1 MPAPNP
7 TLTSELSA
15 AKSII
20 LAVHYASS
28 AELKSLRSLFSLR
41 SSTFPKEMQL
51 RVLLCLPETMKPD
64 LYVPLIKGEPGET
77 VTEVDTAAVSK
88 ISEKRAN
95 KRVKELPALAL
106 QTGGVS
112 DEDMLLSYLVCR
124 ARNIDRETGAL
135 SIVIELLS
143 PFVGMVTGVDKYLG
157 GIVDILARL
166 TYEYASEDVGVGEEA
181 GDESGKL
188 EVFEE
193 LEARVGIKLL
203 LDRCGGRQV
212 IVDDLRRL
220 VGPYLGAKRNNR
232 EGWEVVW
239 EWLKCKIADGN
250 WGDFVE
256 VVTKWNGP
264 VGDLGLEEEYARLSI
279 AGCYVCQETGQST
292 WEGMRAIHR
301 RCSKY
306 ASERQGS
313 KGQKLPGKLGDP
325 FDKGNPLAAPNEES
339 LRLLGL
345 LITSAG
351 VLSAPL
357 ANVAEIRL
365 GGSHGDQE
373 ALLVK
378 HVRNGPNWAKQS
390 DEEWRRTRDGVKW
403 LQTKAKVFGTLTVE
417 EVEKVLLSAM
427 LAAAKFG
434 LVKEIYVNGQNGSL
448 GKDDVETGIL
458 DAFQGFY
465 DNASNGNKTR
475 GSMKNA
481 LGVLQILYPHISKS
495 TALECAY
502 RLTDATHAL
511 SHYSLT
517 LTPGVPLLP
526 VQIRIHS
533 NPISLVARL
542 LDSNPGSFAQA
553 EALIAIARNLCFGT
567 TGNDGGRKTDARVI
581 GMCIEA
587 ALSEGDFETAY
598 SLGMNRLVTM
608 IAENEQSVDEDV
620 ADMIWRACFQ
630 AGRYRSPYAA
640 LVGETAA
647 FGGKALRT
655 VEMRMELL
663 AQALRFCPPS
673 ALAEVLASWRRCEEE
688 MLAGLKEEEE
698 EEEKREAYWSN
709 NNSGE
714 ATSTA
719 TSVSMRKDDETPMG
733 LFAVAAGAAKALR
746 GTAFPL
752 STSRENIVPA
762 GDDATV
768 AAAATEDQKTRKR
781 DMVSGMVTSGLA
793 KWGICM
799 LSGVFDYL
807 IVSMS
812 VGFGLEFEKFVCI
825 IQVYAYGNC
834 SDGFEEGN

>member
-1 MPAPNP
+1 MPTPNP
-7 TLTSELSA
+7 TPPSELSV

-28 AELKSLRSLFSLR
+28 AELKPLRSLFSLH
-41 SSTFPKEMQL
+41 SSTFSKEMQL
-51 RVLLCLPETMKPD
+51 RVLLCLPETTKPD
-64 LYVPLIKGEPGET
+64 LYLPLIKGELGET
-77 VTEVDTAAVSK
+77 VAEVDTAAVSK
-88 ISEKRAN
+88 ISEKTAN
-95 KRVKELPALAL
+95 RWAKELPPLAL
-106 QTGGVS
+106 EAGRAS
-112 DEDMLLSYLVCR
+112 DEGMLLSSYLVCR

-135 SIVIELLS
+135 SIVIGLLS
-143 PFVGMVTGVDKYLG
+143 PFVGLVTGIDKYLE
-157 GIVDILARL
+157 GIVAILARL
-166 TYEYASEDVGVGEEA
+166 TYDYTSEDVGAGEEA
-181 GDESGKL
+181 EDERVGL
-188 EVFEE
+188 EAFEE
-193 LEARVGIKLL
+193 LEAQVGIRLL
-203 LDRCGGRQV
+203 LARCGGRQV
-212 IVDDLRRL
+212 VVNDLKRL
-220 VGPYLGAKRNNR
+220 VGPYLGAKKNDR

-239 EWLKCKIADGN
+239 GWLKCKIADGN

-256 VVTKWNGP
+256 VVTKWDGP
-264 VGDLGLEEEYARLSI
+264 VGDSGLAEEYARLSI
-279 AGCYVCQETGQST
+279 AGCYACQETGQSA

-306 ASERQGS
+306 VSERQGS

-325 FDKGNPLAAPNEES
+325 FDKGNPLAAPNEAS
-339 LRLLGL
+339 LQLLDL

-365 GGSHGDQE
+365 GGSHHDQE
-373 ALLVK
+373 ALLVR

-390 DEEWRRTRDGVKW
+390 DEEWRRARDGVKW
-403 LQTKAKVFGTLTVE
+403 LQTKAKVFDKLTVE

-427 LAAAKFG
+427 LAATNFD
-434 LVKEIYVNGQNGSL
+434 LVKEIYVNGPNGSL

-465 DNASNGNKTR
+465 DNASNGNKIR

-481 LGVLQILYPHISKS
+481 LGALQILYPRTSRS
-495 TALECAY
+495 TALERAY

-517 LTPGVPLLP
+517 LAPGIPLLP
-526 VQIRIHS
+526 VQIRIHGD
-533 NPISLVARL
+533 PISLTARL
-542 LDSNPGSFAQA
+542 LDSNPKSFAQT
-553 EALIAIARNLCFGT
+553 ETLITIARDLCFGT
-567 TGNDGGRKTDARVI
+567 TGSDGGRKTDARVV

-598 SLGMNRLVTM
+598 SLGMNRLVIM
-608 IAENEQSVDEDV
+608 IAENEQNVDEDV

-698 EEEKREAYWSN
+698 EEERREAYWSN
-709 NNSGE
+709 NYGE
-714 ATSTA
+714 ENANTT
-719 TSVSMRKDDETPMG
+719 TSVSRRKDDETPMG
-733 LFAVAAGAAKALR
+733 LFAVAAGAAKAFR
-746 GTAFPL
+746 GTAFQL
-752 STSRENIVPA
+752 STSRGDTVPA
-762 GDDATV
+762 GDDAAI
-768 AAAATEDQKTRKR
+768 AAAAVVTEEQRTRKR

-793 KWGICM
+793 
-799 LSGVFDYL
+799 SGLGWVL
-807 IVSMS
+807 GAQPNVNR
-812 VGFGLEFEKFVCI
+812 G
-825 IQVYAYGNC
+825 
-834 SDGFEEGN
+834 